1 MNLLIVDDE
10 PLVRRMVY
18 EKVRAMNFP
27 FQKIDRADSAA
38 AARQMAEQTE
48 YDIFL
53 CDIVMPGEDGIS
65 FARWELGLH
74 PECKFIFLTA
84 HADYEYMKQAI
95 ALQSFDYILQP
106 ASDEEIYQTIE
117 RAIMQ
122 ISIERKN
129 RQLIS
134 AGSFYVGHEEEI
146 LDGNALRYL
155 EGKAED
161 ASFLMRLLAGNTQN
175 NTEECTAVF
184 PFYVQVLRGKRRW
197 MEGDR
202 ALLRSIYKNI
212 VDEVMAPLH
221 AENTVIPRFG
231 EEKENF
237 IALMSFFGAVP
248 SVREIERCLENL
260 WHLFGKVVNMKVAV
274 YAGRMCQVEDLGPL
288 VRQLFEDES
297 NNVRNAEGM
306 YEIGSLS
313 GAPLEEDAIPSR
325 TLVWK
330 KLLEQGKISDFR
342 DAVLNYLKFCGTDEK
357 LNQKHMLQVHG
368 AVSELILTYMTE
380 HNINSADVFSEEL
393 SYYQFLSSWH
403 KLDDFQRAVI
413 MITDR
418 LGTITGTGNDTQL
431 IMQYIHQHIDQD
443 LSVSE
448 LAEMAGKTPEY
459 LTKVFKK
466 NTGMTLKKY
475 IDHEKMEAAKVLLK
489 TTQLPVTIIS
499 GYVGY
504 SNYSNFTRSFR
515 QIVGCTPS
523 EFRGLST

>member
-1 MNLLIVDDE
+1 MNLLIIDDE

-18 EKVRAMNFP
+18 EKVRNMNFP
-27 FQKIDRADSAA
+27 FQRIDRADSAA

-175 NTEECTAVF
+175 NAEKCAAVF

-237 IALMSFFGAVP
+237 IVLMSFFGAVP
-248 SVREIERCLENL
+248 SIRVIESCLENL
-260 WHLFGKVVNMKVAV
+260 WHLFGKVINMKVAV

>member
-1 MNLLIVDDE
+1 MNLLIIDDE

-122 ISIERKN
+122 ISIECKN

-155 EGKAED
+155 EGKAAD
-161 ASFLMRLLAGNTQN
+161 ASFLMRLLAWDTQN
-175 NTEECTAVF
+175 NAEKSAAVF

-260 WHLFGKVVNMKVAV
+260 WHLFGKVVNMKVAI

-418 LGTITGTGNDTQL
+418 LGTITGTGNDTEL

>member
-1 MNLLIVDDE
+1 
-10 PLVRRMVY
+10 MVY

-122 ISIERKN
+122 ISIECKN

-155 EGKAED
+155 EGKAAD
-161 ASFLMRLLAGNTQN
+161 ASFLMRLLAWDTQN
-175 NTEECTAVF
+175 NAEKSAAVF

-260 WHLFGKVVNMKVAV
+260 WHLFGKVVNMKVAI

-418 LGTITGTGNDTQL
+418 LGTITGTGNDTEL

>member
-1 MNLLIVDDE
+1 
-10 PLVRRMVY
+10 
-18 EKVRAMNFP
+18 
-27 FQKIDRADSAA
+27 
-38 AARQMAEQTE
+38 
-48 YDIFL
+48 
-53 CDIVMPGEDGIS
+53 
-65 FARWELGLH
+65 
-74 PECKFIFLTA
+74 
-84 HADYEYMKQAI
+84 
-95 ALQSFDYILQP
+95 
-106 ASDEEIYQTIE
+106 
-117 RAIMQ
+117 
-122 ISIERKN
+122 
-129 RQLIS
+129 
-134 AGSFYVGHEEEI
+134 
-146 LDGNALRYL
+146 
-155 EGKAED
+155 
-161 ASFLMRLLAGNTQN
+161 
-175 NTEECTAVF
+175 
-184 PFYVQVLRGKRRW
+184 

-248 SVREIERCLENL
+248 SIREIESCLENL

-368 AVSELILTYMTE
+368 AVSELILSYMTE

>member
-1 MNLLIVDDE
+1 MNLLIIDDE

-18 EKVRAMNFP
+18 EKVCNMNFP
-27 FQKIDRADSAA
+27 FQRIDRADSAA
-38 AARQMAEQTE
+38 AARQMTEQTE

-129 RQLIS
+129 RKLIS

-212 VDEVMAPLH
+212 VDEVMASLH

-248 SVREIERCLENL
+248 SIREIESCLENL